1 MIRESQRLPDG
12 VLAQIPGVVE
22 EISAD
27 SHVEALFIFGSGA
40 GGALKPLSDLD
51 FAVLLSERLDKRQRF
66 EKHLA
71 LIGIFTGTF
80 KTEEIDLVVMNDA
93 PIRFSYNIVKEGKL
107 LYCSQRTELVD
118 FVERTI
124 KLYLDFR
131 FFRDAFD
138 QAYLKGAGYRG

>member
-1 MIRESQRLPDG
+1 MIREGQRLPDR
-12 VLAQIPGVVE
+12 VLDRIPTLVDK
-22 EISAD
+22 ISAD
-27 SHVEALFIFGSGA
+27 KSVEALFIFGSGA
-40 GGALKPLSDLD
+40 EGVLKPLSDLD
-51 FAVLLSERLDKRQRF
+51 FAALLSERLDKKQRF

-107 LYCSQRTELVD
+107 LYCRKRAELVD

-138 QAYLKGAGYRG
+138 EGYLKGVGYRG